1 MKSPKEWQITQN
13 SQIFPK
19 KMLKI
24 LDNINPKR
32 VAITQTIRF
41 FQKKNVKNFG
51 KINPKKR
58 VANYPKRSDFVKN
71 FGRINPKRVANFPK

>member
-1 MKSPKEWQITQN
+1 MKSPKELQITQN

-19 KMLKI
+19 KMSKS

-41 FQKKNVKNFG
+41 FQKKMSKIWKN
-51 KINPKKR
+51 
-58 VANYPKRSDFVKN
+58 
-71 FGRINPKRVANFPK
+71 